1 MVPCESN
8 AEEISFEWLH
18 RRISSTD
25 KHRVTLYRIV
35 DRNFR
40 KPRKELLDSL
50 YRFEK
55 QSFRISS

>member
-1 MVPCESN
+1 MVPCEST
-8 AEEISFEWLH
+8 AEEVSFEWLH

-50 YRFEK
+50 YRFE
-55 QSFRISS
+55 